1 MANDYI
7 PARDADFAGWSENFA
22 TLIAATPTNYG
33 LTAGQA
39 APITA
44 ANTTFQTAYATAT
57 NPTTRTSPAIAAKDV
72 ARADAEV
79 LERQIAMIVRN
90 NPAVSDALKTGLGLT
105 IPKTTP
111 TPIPAPT
118 TPPQLLFVQ
127 ATPQNATLAYRD
139 TGSPAGKAKPAGAIG
154 VELWRNVGV
163 TAATDPAQCSFV
175 GIYTKAPFGQAFTAG
190 EVGKI
195 ATYFARFSTRSGP
208 AGVAQTGPWSA
219 PLQFNV
225 L

>member
-1 MANDYI
+1 MPNDYI
-7 PARDADFAGWSENFA
+7 PAKDADFALWSQNFA
-22 TLIAATPTNYG
+22 TLLAANPTNYG
-33 LTAGQA
+33 LTAGQV

-44 ANTTFQTAYATAT
+44 ANTAFASAYATAT

-118 TPPQLLFVQ
+118 TPPQLLFVS

-139 TGSPAGKAKPAGAIG
+139 TGSPSGKAKPAGSIG
-154 VELWRNVGV
+154 VELWRNVGTV
-163 TAATDPAQCSFV
+163 PATDPAQCSFV
-175 GIYTKAPFGQAFTAG
+175 GIITKAPFAQAFAAG

-195 ATYFARFSTRSGP
+195 ATFFARFSTRSGP

-219 PLQFNV
+219 PLTFNV

>member
-7 PARDADFAGWSENFA
+7 PAKDADFAAWSENFA

-44 ANTTFQTAYATAT
+44 ANTAFQAAYATAI

-118 TPPQLLFVQ
+118 TPPQLLFVS
-127 ATPQNATLAYRD
+127 ATPQAATLAYRD

-154 VELWRNVGV
+154 VELWRNVGTV
-163 TAATDPAQCSFV
+163 PATDPAQCAFV
-175 GIYTKAPFGQAFTAG
+175 GIVTKAPFGQSFAAG

-195 ATYFARFSTRSGP
+195 ATFFARFSTRSGP

-219 PLQFNV
+219 PLTFNV